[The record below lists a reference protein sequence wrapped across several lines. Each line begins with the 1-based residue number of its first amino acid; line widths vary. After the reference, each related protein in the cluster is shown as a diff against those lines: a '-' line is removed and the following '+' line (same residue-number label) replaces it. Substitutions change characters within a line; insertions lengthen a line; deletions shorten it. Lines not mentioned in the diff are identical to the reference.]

1 MFASQTKDRRPSSN
15 GLEWRHIERT
25 VAYCASTDPSFPVPD
40 SASGVD
46 QGLDQGCLDNQADSA
61 QLKQACDSPP
71 EKQAEPPSQSSV
83 DKWWNKVLLL
93 QAVPPSSSTAVPSHK
108 PPGLQARLQHKKQSK
123 VKSSK
128 SPTFD
133 LRTINNQLGFF
144 TQQNATDCLE
154 LPRYTGKAQKREV
167 QTTLALAHRC

>member
-1 MFASQTKDRRPSSN
+1 MFASPTKDRRPSSD
-15 GLEWRHIERT
+15 GSEWRHIART
-25 VAYCASTDPSFPVPD
+25 VAYCASTDPSFPVPE

-46 QGLDQGCLDNQADSA
+46 QGLDQGCSDVKADST

-71 EKQAEPPSQSSV
+71 EKQAEPPSESSV
-83 DKWWNKVLLL
+83 DKWWNKVLRL
-93 QAVPPSSSTAVPSHK
+93 QAVLPYSSTAVPSHK

-123 VKSSK
+123 FKGSK
-128 SPTFD
+128 CPAFD
-133 LRTINNQLGFF
+133 LRTINNRLGSF

-167 QTTLALAHRC
+167 RIALAPAHH